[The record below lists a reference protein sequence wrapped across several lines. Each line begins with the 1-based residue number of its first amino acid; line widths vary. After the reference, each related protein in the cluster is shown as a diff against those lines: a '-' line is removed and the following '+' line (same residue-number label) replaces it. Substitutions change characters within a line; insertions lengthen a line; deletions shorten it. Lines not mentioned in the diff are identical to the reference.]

1 MKRVESWPRPCLWCR
16 NFHHP
21 KMLSCALLSGIP
33 VSLPDSWQPLICL
46 MSVYSSFLD
55 FHINGVMKHVV
66 IPVWLPSLSPGL
78 LRYIHVV
85 SWNTT
90 SFFFFF
96 LLNSKLYMNS
106 LQCVCL
112 FNNWWNSGMCSVFG
126 DNMNKAAITI
136 WVHIFVRIHV
146 FPHLL
151 GAVSWRP
158 PCVPR

>member
-1 MKRVESWPRPCLWCR
+1 MFLSCDCVVIPPRVMKRVESWPRPCLWCR

-33 VSLPDSWQPLICL
+33 VSLPDSWQPLICV

-55 FHINGVMKHVV
+55 FHINGVMKHIV

-96 LLNSKLYMNS
+96 LLN
-106 LQCVCL
+106 
-112 FNNWWNSGMCSVFG
+112 FTWIHCSVFVFSTTDG
-126 DNMNKAAITI
+126 TLGCVQCLGLI
-136 WVHIFVRIHV
+136 WIK
-146 FPHLL
+146 LL
-151 GAVSWRP
+151 LPFECTSLLEYTFSP
-158 PCVPR
+158 IS